1 MNKFQQIGIPRSI
14 FHYEMG
20 GIFQRFFE
28 NLEVKVILSPETNRS
43 IFVQGKQTM
52 IDEFCFPLKV
62 YAGHVLSLNQ
72 AGIYPIFIPIIVG
85 SANNRSFLCHFQIR
99 LSDMVRDLGL
109 VDEANLL
116 TGVFKFN
123 QSGLLD
129 DGFYEVGRRLGCS
142 DVVIANALV
151 GARNPPI
158 KMTDYIPVKDRRTI
172 GLLGRSYVTY
182 DAWASMDLVEKL
194 HTLGC
199 NVIREDD
206 LQTSKFYPED
216 LELHFTLSARTLDA
230 ARHMSTRPD
239 IDGLI
244 FQIPFNCGPDGDI
257 AGQLISEVTKPFL
270 ILVVDELTGQ
280 EGMMTRLE
288 AFLDMVFNE
297 HELRHG

>member
-1 MNKFQQIGIPRSI
+1 MSKFKQIGIPRSI
-14 FHYEMG
+14 FHYETR

-62 YAGHVLSLNQ
+62 YAGHVLSLAQ
-72 AGIYPIFIPIIVG
+72 AGIYPIFIPVIVG
-85 SANNRSFLCHFQIR
+85 STNNRSFLCHFQIR

-109 VDEANLL
+109 VNEENLL
-116 TGVFKFN
+116 IAVFKFN
-123 QSGLLD
+123 QNGFLD
-129 DGFYEVGRRLGCS
+129 DGFYEVGRRLGCA
-142 DVVIANALV
+142 DVVIANALAA
-151 GARNPPI
+151 ARYLPI
-158 KMTDYIPVKDRRTI
+158 RKMDSIPVKGIRTI

-194 HTLGC
+194 HALGC

-206 LQTSKFYPED
+206 LQISKFYPEG
-216 LELHFTLSARTLDA
+216 LELHFTLSARTLYA
-230 ARHMSTRPD
+230 ARLMNTRPD

-257 AGQLISEVTKPFL
+257 AGQLIAEATKPFL
-270 ILVVDELTGQ
+270 MLVVDELTGQ